1 MERDSSI
8 IDMDGIDTSG
18 YDFQDFHGTQQGDK
32 SAQQSQPD
40 FDSSGPQQQG
50 KDDAGF
56 FGNAQDTINSTVT
69 NMMWQ
74 AGKTQATKAWSI
86 FGNIDVLRPYFD
98 VEPRDVMKRIVHSLV
113 PKPPSSASPVKV
125 VSELY
130 GPTMLVLTL
139 IALLLFEMKSSEH
152 TVQEGTL
159 IGTAFG
165 TCFGYWIGCGT
176 IVWLVAYVCNTHLA
190 FLQLLSML
198 GYSLTSHCVVVLLS
212 TLIHTAHDH
221 MFFYLLWGIFGGL
234 STLRMASIL
243 ISRTH
248 GPTQKLIVT
257 GVTAFFS
264 LTFLL
269 YLHFAYHKIVEEV
282 DDIFH
287 EDSVKV
293 LNDAA
298 AVKQDDALIPDKER
312 ANVKRA

>member
-1 MERDSSI
+1 MEKDSSVM
-8 IDMDGIDTSG
+8 IDMDEMDASG
-18 YDFQDFHGTQQGDK
+18 FDFQEFHGSQDMAQQGASTQGQD
-32 SAQQSQPD
+32 
-40 FDSSGPQQQG
+40 PQQQG
-50 KDDAGF
+50 KDVGL
-56 FGNAQDTINSTVT
+56 FGTAQETINSTVT

-74 AGKTQATKAWSI
+74 AGRSQATKAWSI

-98 VEPRDVMKRIVHSLV
+98 VEPKDVMKRIINSMV
-113 PKPPSSASPVKV
+113 PKPPSSASPTKV

-139 IALLLFEMKSSEH
+139 IALLLFEMKSSDH

-198 GYSLTSHCVVVLLS
+198 GYSLSSHCIVVLLS

-243 ISRTH
+243 FSRTH
-248 GPTQKLIVT
+248 GPSQKLIIT

-282 DDIFH
+282 DDIFNNDNQDAFVPGRQ
-287 EDSVKV
+287 EDELK
-293 LNDAA
+293 LD
-298 AVKQDDALIPDKER
+298 ET
-312 ANVKRA
+312 ANLKNS